1 LFILL
6 IFLEHIQGLEQLLER
21 YTREEDEFRQRN
33 DIKKADLSLNKK
45 NLVVKEVNIILF
57 VFIQNLLILLFRL
70 KHLLVNYHRQNQCD
84 YKIFVSLYLFTLI
97 ITFFFDLFLA

>member
-33 DIKKADLSLNKK
+33 DIRKADLSLNKK

-70 KHLLVNYHRQNQCD
+70 KHLLVNHYRQN
-84 YKIFVSLYLFTLI
+84 
-97 ITFFFDLFLA
+97 

>member
-1 LFILL
+1 MFILL

-33 DIKKADLSLNKK
+33 DIRKADLSLNKK

-70 KHLLVNYHRQNQCD
+70 KHLLVNHYRQN
-84 YKIFVSLYLFTLI
+84 
-97 ITFFFDLFLA
+97 